1 MSPESLNETYITMI
15 PERRSFSLYLSGL
28 NILPVILIDT
38 IIVMGSSGRGG
49 LKSHSNN
56 SSYNGGRR

>member
-1 MSPESLNETYITMI
+1 MSPESLCETCITLI
-15 PERRSFSLYLSGL
+15 PERWSFSLLLSGL

-38 IIVMGSSGRGG
+38 IIVMGSSGSGG

-56 SSYNGGRR
+56 SSHNGGRR